1 METFNEEEPIRSI
14 LTWVRLPKL
23 PIHFFNHLPSLAS
36 AIALVGRST
45 WILPLLR
52 VPLLAM
58 PGYVWR
64 WIYPYPCWV
73 SICWGSHVPRRI

>member
-1 METFNEEEPIRSI
+1 
-14 LTWVRLPKL
+14 
-23 PIHFFNHLPSLAS
+23 
-36 AIALVGRST
+36 
-45 WILPLLR
+45 
-52 VPLLAM
+52 M